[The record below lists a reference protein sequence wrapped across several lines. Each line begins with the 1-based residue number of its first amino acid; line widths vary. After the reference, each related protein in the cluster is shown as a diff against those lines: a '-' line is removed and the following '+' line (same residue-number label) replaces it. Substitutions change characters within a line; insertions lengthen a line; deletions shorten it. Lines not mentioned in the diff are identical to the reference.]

1 MLMEIIMKRF
11 LFELCAFL
19 GEAGVERRSRWISD
33 EWLTDELRRDP
44 NLDRVV
50 DVPDGEWHPLP
61 YEP

>member
-1 MLMEIIMKRF
+1 MKRF